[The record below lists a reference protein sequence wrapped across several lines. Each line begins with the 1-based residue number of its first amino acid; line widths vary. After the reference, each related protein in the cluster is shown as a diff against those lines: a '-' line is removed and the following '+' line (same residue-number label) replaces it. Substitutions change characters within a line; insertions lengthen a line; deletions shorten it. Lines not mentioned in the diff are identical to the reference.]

1 MTPREVEDLHPE
13 EFRAL
18 IEYQN
23 NLAREERKAMN
34 RAERRRR

>member
-18 IEYQN
+18 VEFQN
-23 NLAREERKAMN
+23 ARAREERKAQN